1 MRITSPFKDYYDNV
15 QAQGVDQAVR
25 FLRIPQVQSSGFPTG
40 VAEAFDSMHSAMPR
54 NWASENK
61 VKAYPGLVWFCG
73 QAYPYVALEVL
84 DESAPLT
91 YFYSKE
97 SFKAAC
103 VSRIGRS
110 TQPSR
115 DFRGGPS
122 LEDWWSFKLSAEQ
135 AAPLQLRDYVCF
147 RMDAR
152 APGQMERNPRLASLG
167 FQKVVAPTDAYQ
179 RLAGYL
185 SSLAAPEPV
194 MVELSDSSKALKHG
208 FGPVSFRKRA
218 A

>member
-1 MRITSPFKDYYDNV
+1 MRITSPFKDYYDSV
-15 QAQGVDQAVR
+15 QAQGVDETVR
-25 FLRIPQVQSSGFPTG
+25 FLRIPEVMGSGFPPG
-40 VAEAFDSMHSAMPR
+40 VKAAFEGMHGAMPR
-54 NWASENK
+54 NWTSESK
-61 VKAYPGLVWFCG
+61 LKAYPGLVVFCG

-91 YFYSKE
+91 YHYSKE

-103 VSRIGRS
+103 VSLIGR
-110 TQPSR
+110 TTRPSADGVR
-115 DFRGGPS
+115 GPS
-122 LEDWWSFKLSAEQ
+122 LEDWWSFKLPYEQ
-135 AAPLQLRDYVCF
+135 EAALQLRDYVCF
-147 RMDAR
+147 RLDAR

-167 FQKVVAPTDAYQ
+167 FQKVVRPTDAYQ